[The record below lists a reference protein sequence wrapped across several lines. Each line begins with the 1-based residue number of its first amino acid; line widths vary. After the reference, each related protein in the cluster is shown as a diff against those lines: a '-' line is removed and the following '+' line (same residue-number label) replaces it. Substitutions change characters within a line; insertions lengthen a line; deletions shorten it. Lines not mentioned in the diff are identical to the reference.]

1 MVQVDVRRYQIT
13 CNSVHVALHSAVALP
28 RTSCGGSSVAVVF
41 PAGLE
46 TQLYLFQLSVKK
58 LFLKRVKDEQWNVQK
73 TSKAYV
79 FFVTLELRMSKQQ
92 RDAMAEYSQVKRVVI
107 IMLSFLT
114 EYFRLSSA
122 YLFYLSCTVSHR
134 KCV

>member
-28 RTSCGGSSVAVVF
+28 RTPCGGTSVALVF

-79 FFVTLELRMSKQQ
+79 FFVTLRTSDVKATTR
-92 RDAMAEYSQVKRVVI
+92 RDGRIFSGKKSCHYHVKLFNRV
-107 IMLSFLT
+107 F
-114 EYFRLSSA
+114 
-122 YLFYLSCTVSHR
+122 
-134 KCV
+134 